1 MSMQSPARQL
11 EQTPV
16 AGFAYLIR
24 IFPALMGRNAAMWI
38 HFRVSLVMDL
48 LNMAA
53 QASVFFFVGRA
64 LGSGDQQWTD
74 NYAAFLAVGLV
85 FNTLLEASL
94 KGPFDS
100 LSQNF
105 WSAKLET
112 VLVSPCPIWSLL
124 VADSLWFYVRAVINA
139 LILSAVGWQFGARL
153 DTTPREL
160 ATTLLAL
167 LVAAVAVLGFGL
179 MSASMFNLINAKG
192 FNDPVGWLI
201 GVLQGLVTGAYFPI
215 DELPAVL
222 QVMAKCLPQTYAID
236 VARRLLLPET
246 NTAPLVTFGSWS
258 PVQSDMAML
267 GVFVVT
273 LPLLGAWL
281 FRVGMRKAQLDGG
294 LSRWS

>member
-1 MSMQSPARQL
+1 MTMRNPTQQL
-11 EQTPV
+11 EQAPV

-24 IFPALMGRNAAMWI
+24 IFPALMGRNAMMWI

-64 LGSGDQQWTD
+64 LGSGNQQWTD

-100 LSQNF
+100 LSMNF

-124 VADSLWFYVRAVINA
+124 VADSLWFYVRAVMNA
-139 LILSAVGWQFGARL
+139 VILSAVGWQFGARL
-153 DTTPREL
+153 EATPQEL
-160 ATTLLAL
+160 AITLLAL
-167 LVAAVAVLGFGL
+167 TIAAIAVLGFGL
-179 MSASMFNLINAKG
+179 MSASMFMLINAKG
-192 FNDPVGWLI
+192 GNDPVGWLV

-215 DELPAVL
+215 DELPTVL
-222 QVMAKCLPQTYAID
+222 QIVAKGLPQTYAID

-246 NTAPLVTFGSWS
+246 NTAALVTFGTLS
-258 PVQSDMAML
+258 PVQSSMIML
-267 GVFVVT
+267 GGFVIV
-273 LPLLGAWL
+273 LPVLGAFL
-281 FRVGMRKAQLDGG
+281 FRTGMRKAQFDGG